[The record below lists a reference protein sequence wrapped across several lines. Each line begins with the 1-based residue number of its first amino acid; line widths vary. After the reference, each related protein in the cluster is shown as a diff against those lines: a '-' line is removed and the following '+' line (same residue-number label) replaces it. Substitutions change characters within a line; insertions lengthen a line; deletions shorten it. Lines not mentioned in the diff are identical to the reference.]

1 MDIAQL
7 IGKVFG
13 VVASKTTEDALT
25 SGSPSDLHLCDDTG
39 EIVFNNKRF
48 GGAVQNVEVK
58 QEVIPPVGGTEGGH
72 AEAPVLIVE
81 FARRKIST
89 PLPLASPDCAGLMS
103 ASDKATLDNLA
114 DMKPVTAQE
123 LQTLIKGNN

>member
-48 GGAVQNVEVK
+48 GGAVQSVEVK
-58 QEVIPPVGGTEGGH
+58 QEEED

-81 FARRKIST
+81 FARRKIAT